1 MPTLRI
7 SNFSSALLLL
17 AVLTTFMACAPKK
30 SPPVPMDLAQESII
44 PIPMSVKA
52 TNSSFE
58 LTSATDIYVQGDSKE
73 LLKIGQY
80 LADKLN
86 PSTGLGIEV
95 KSSSQAPG
103 AGNIYLSLNKDDLL
117 GNEGYSLDITP
128 EGVHLE
134 AKSPAGLFMGVQT
147 IRQLLPAEVEASSK
161 QEGPWRMAT
170 GTINDIPTYAVRGAM
185 FDVARHFFSVE
196 DTKRF
201 IDLIAAYKMNT
212 MHLHL
217 SDDQGW
223 RIEIK
228 SWPKLAEHGGKTQ
241 VGGGKGGYYTQE
253 QYKDIVQYALDRY
266 ITIIPEIDMPGHTN
280 AALAAYPELN
290 CDGKAREL
298 YTGTEVGFSTLC
310 TKSEITYKFID
321 DVVRE
326 LAAMTPGPFIHIGGD
341 ESHVTKKEDYIPFVN
356 RVQGIVLSHGKQAIG
371 WDEIALGTL
380 KKGAFVQ
387 HWADVDNAVNAV
399 KQGSKVLMSP
409 ARKAYMDMQYD
420 STTQWGLHW
429 AAYIEVD
436 SAYIW
441 DPATLVP
448 GLAQKD
454 VLGIEAPLWSE
465 TVDQIEEVEYM
476 VFPRLP
482 GYAEIGWSAAS
493 ARNWDGYKKRLGA
506 HGPRFTAMGI
516 NYYPS
521 KLVDWKE
528 EKGKK
533 LKN

>member
-1 MPTLRI
+1 MPTNRI
-7 SNFSSALLLL
+7 TYYSATLLCAALL
-17 AVLTTFMACAPKK
+17 TFMGCAPKK
-30 SPPVPMDLAQESII
+30 APPISMDLAQESII
-44 PIPMSVKA
+44 PIPVSIKA

-58 LTSATDIYVQGDSKE
+58 LTDASEIYVQTGSEE
-73 LLKIGQY
+73 LLKIGQF

-86 PSTGLGIEV
+86 PSTGFDFTV
-95 KSSSQAPG
+95 KASTAIPDD
-103 AGNIYLSLNKDDLL
+103 GNIYLSLKKDAAL
-117 GNEGYSLDITP
+117 GDEGYTLSITP
-128 EGVHLE
+128 ELVHLE
-134 AKSPAGLFMGVQT
+134 ANAPAGLFRGVQT
-147 IRQLLPAEVEASSK
+147 IRQLLPAKIEMSSK
-161 QEGPWRMAT
+161 QEGPWRMAS
-170 GTINDIPTYAVRGAM
+170 GTINDVPVYAFRGAM

-196 DTKRF
+196 DTKRY
-201 IDLIAAYKMNT
+201 IDLIAAYKMNV

-310 TKSEITYKFID
+310 TQNEITYKFID
-321 DVVRE
+321 DVMRE
-326 LAAMTPGPFIHIGGD
+326 LAAMTPGPYIHIGGD

-356 RVQGIVLSHGKQAIG
+356 RVQNIVLKHGKQVIG

-420 STTQWGLHW
+420 STTKWGLHW

-441 DPATLVP
+441 DPATLAP
-448 GLAQKD
+448 GVTQKD

-465 TVDQIEEVEYM
+465 TVDQIDEVEYM

-493 ARNWDGYKKRLGA
+493 ARNWGEYKKRLGA

-521 KLVDWKE
+521 KLVEWKE
-528 EKGKK
+528 EKNQ
-533 LKN
+533 KN

>member
-1 MPTLRI
+1 MPTNRI
-7 SNFSSALLLL
+7 TYYSATLWCVVLL
-17 AVLTTFMACAPKK
+17 TFMGCAPKK
-30 SPPVPMDLAQESII
+30 APPISMDLAQESII
-44 PIPMSVKA
+44 PIPVSVKA

-58 LTSATDIYVQGDSKE
+58 LTDQSEIYVQTGSEE
-73 LLKIGQY
+73 LLKIGQF

-86 PSTGLGIEV
+86 PSTGFGFTV
-95 KSSSQAPG
+95 KASTATPDD
-103 AGNIYLSLNKDDLL
+103 GNIYLSLKKDAAL
-117 GNEGYSLDITP
+117 GEEGYVLNITP
-128 EGVHLE
+128 ELVHLE
-134 AKSPAGLFMGVQT
+134 ANAPAGLFRGVQT
-147 IRQLLPAEVEASSK
+147 IRQLLPAKIEMSSK
-161 QEGPWRMAT
+161 QEGPWRMAS
-170 GTINDIPTYAVRGAM
+170 GTINDVPVYAFRGAM

-201 IDLIAAYKMNT
+201 IDLIAAYKMNV

-310 TKSEITYKFID
+310 TKNEITYKFID
-321 DVVRE
+321 DVMKE
-326 LAAMTPGPFIHIGGD
+326 LAAMTPGPYIHIGGD

-356 RVQGIVLSHGKQAIG
+356 RVQNIVLKHGKQVIG

-387 HWADVDNAVNAV
+387 HWADVENAVNAV
-399 KQGSKVLMSP
+399 NQGSKVLMSP

-420 STTQWGLHW
+420 STTKWGLHW

-441 DPATLVP
+441 DPATLTP
-448 GLAQKD
+448 GVAQKD

-465 TVDQIEEVEYM
+465 TVDQIDEVEYM

-493 ARNWDGYKKRLGA
+493 ARNWNEYKKRLGA

-521 KLVDWKE
+521 KLVEWKE
-528 EKGKK
+528 EKNQ
-533 LKN
+533 KN

>member
-7 SNFSSALLLL
+7 NHSGLALILLVIL
-17 AVLTTFMACAPKK
+17 ATFMACAPQK

-44 PIPMSVKA
+44 PIPVSLTA
-52 TNSSFE
+52 TNASFE
-58 LTSATDIYVQGDSKE
+58 LTDATDIYVQGDSKE

-86 PSTGLGIEV
+86 PSTGLDIKV
-95 KSSSQAPG
+95 KSSNQAPA
-103 AGNIYLSLNKDDLL
+103 AGNIYLSLKKDAEL
-117 GNEGYSLDITP
+117 GAEGYDLNITP
-128 EGVHLE
+128 DGVTLE
-134 AKSPAGLFMGVQT
+134 ANAPAGLFMGIQT
-147 IRQLLPAEVEASSK
+147 IRQLLPAQVEASSK
-161 QEGPWRMAT
+161 QEGPWRIAS
-170 GTINDIPTYAVRGAM
+170 GTIRDFPTYAMRGAM
-185 FDVARHFFSVE
+185 FDVSRHFFSVE

-201 IDLIAAYKMNT
+201 IDLIAAYKMNI

-241 VGGGKGGYYTQE
+241 VGGGKGGYYTQD

-310 TKSEITYKFID
+310 TKNEITYKFID

-326 LAAMTPGPFIHIGGD
+326 LAALTPGPYFHIGGD

-356 RVQGIVLSHGKQAIG
+356 RVQDIVLSHGKQPIG

-380 KKGAFVQ
+380 KEGAFVQ
-387 HWADVDNAVNAV
+387 HWANVDNAVNAV

-429 AAYIEVD
+429 AAYIELD

-441 DPATLVP
+441 DPGTLVP
-448 GLAQKD
+448 GVAQKD
-454 VLGIEAPLWSE
+454 VLGIEAPLWTE
-465 TVDQIEEVEYM
+465 TVDQIDEVEYM

-482 GYAEIGWSAAS
+482 GYAEIGWSAAN

-506 HGPRFTAMGI
+506 HGPRLKAMGV

-521 KLVDWKE
+521 KLVEWKE
-528 EKGKK
+528 DEK

>member
-7 SNFSSALLLL
+7 SNSGSALLLL

-80 LADKLN
+80 LAGILN
-86 PSTGLGIEV
+86 PSTGLGIAV

-117 GNEGYSLDITP
+117 GNEGYSLNITP

-147 IRQLLPAEVEASSK
+147 IRQLLPAEVEMSSK
-161 QEGPWRMAT
+161 QEGPWRMAS
-170 GTINDIPTYAVRGAM
+170 GEINDIPIYGFRGTM
-185 FDVARHFFSVE
+185 LDVGRHFFSVK
-196 DTKRF
+196 DVKRF
-201 IDLIAAYKMNT
+201 IDLVAAYKMNV
-212 MHLHL
+212 MHLGL
-217 SDDQGW
+217 SNDQGW

-228 SWPKLAEHGGKTQ
+228 SWPKLATYGGSTE

-266 ITIIPEIDMPGHTN
+266 ITIIPEIDLPGHTN

-290 CDGKAREL
+290 CDGKARKL
-298 YTGTEVGFSTLC
+298 YTGTNVGFSTLC
-310 TKSEITYKFID
+310 TKNEITYKFID
-321 DVVRE
+321 DVMRE
-326 LAAMTPGPFIHIGGD
+326 LAAMTPGPYIHIGGD
-341 ESHVTKKEDYIPFVN
+341 ESLVTPKEDYIPFVN
-356 RVQGIVLSHGKQAIG
+356 RVQDIVLAHGKQVIG
-371 WDEIALGTL
+371 WDEIAIATL
-380 KKGAFVQ
+380 KKNVFVQ
-387 HWADVDNAVNAV
+387 HWADLDNAVNAV
-399 KQGSKVLMSP
+399 KQGSKVIMSP
-409 ARKAYMDMQYD
+409 ARRTYLDMQYD
-420 STTQWGLHW
+420 STTKWGLHW

-436 SAYIW
+436 SSYIW
-441 DPATLVP
+441 DPTTLVP
-448 GLAQKD
+448 GITSKD
-454 VLGIEAPLWSE
+454 ILGIEAPLWSE
-465 TVDQIEEVEYM
+465 TIDNMEEIEYM
-476 VFPRLP
+476 AFPRLP
-482 GYAEIGWSAAS
+482 GLAEIGWSAAS
-493 ARNWDGYKKRLGA
+493 ARNWDEYKKRLGA
-506 HGPRFTAMGI
+506 HGPRLTAMGV
-516 NYYPS
+516 NFYPS

-528 EKGKK
+528 EKEKK